1 MNRSYKLLPWKG
13 EDGTVLLS
21 DLRQYLSQ
29 TSLAM
34 EKFETITEKNGE
46 TSPHRSPSR
55 ASVAS
60 VTSQLESTTAA
71 IVDEEGPEIRLTFD
85 DFVARVRARPDL
97 AEPILH
103 LTATVASGLTAKLD
117 VSRTTPDH
125 RPKSTVV

>member
-34 EKFETITEKNGE
+34 EKFETITENTGE